1 MHEVVAAV
9 LTKEQIES
17 IQRHQADPDL
27 TPQIAGAAVQI
38 IEAGRK
44 VLLAGQPD
52 KAADTNAAADYLG
65 RRFLQA
71 ALNTVWHHS
80 QELRRARPA

>member
-1 MHEVVAAV
+1 MR
-9 LTKEQIES
+9 TKKQIES

-52 KAADTNAAADYLG
+52 KAADTNAAADYLR

-71 ALNTVWHHS
+71 AFNTVWNHS
-80 QELRRARPA
+80 QELSRGRPA

>member
-1 MHEVVAAV
+1 V

-38 IEAGRK
+38 IGAGRK

-52 KAADTNAAADYLG
+52 KAADTNAADYLG

-80 QELRRARPA
+80 QELRRGRPA